1 MIGNN
6 SSGQLRAF
14 IERIEKLD
22 EDKRQITAEMA
33 YVYVEAKANGFDPKI
48 MRKVVALRRKEPAER
63 EEEQSL
69 LDVYLAALGML
80 ADTPLGEAADK
91 LERAGWR
98 QSADLARDAA
108 S

>member
-63 EEEQSL
+63 DEEETL
-69 LDVYLAALGML
+69 LDLYMTAIDGVA
-80 ADTPLGEAADK
+80 PEAAD
-91 LERAGWR
+91 A
-98 QSADLARDAA
+98 
-108 S
+108 

>member
-33 YVYVEAKANGFDPKI
+33 YGYVEAKANGFDPKI

-63 EEEQSL
+63 DEEETL
-69 LDVYLAALGML
+69 LDLYMTAIDGVA
-80 ADTPLGEAADK
+80 PEAAD
-91 LERAGWR
+91 A
-98 QSADLARDAA
+98 
-108 S
+108 